1 MEIKTQIFSINSIE
15 QIKVN
20 EIIQTLK
27 RIQQRVISHERAHK
41 AVGGK
46 YAGTVHYS
54 YTKGPDGKKMYI
66 TAGEVSLDLS
76 EEASPKETA
85 KKMEIIQAAALAP
98 SDPSPQDIRVA
109 QIAAIKKMRAEIEN
123 SVEEE
128 RNKKGLIINR
138 SI

>member
-27 RIQQRVISHERAHK
+27 RIQQRVISHEMAHK

-54 YTKGPDGKKMYI
+54 YTKGPDGKMYV